1 MSTLCK
7 PHFSDKVEGSVKCG
21 SYIMVPVPHTNVYL
35 VALDGG
41 DCPDSR
47 IKCTS
52 VSGLF
57 W

>member
-47 IKCTS
+47 VKCTS